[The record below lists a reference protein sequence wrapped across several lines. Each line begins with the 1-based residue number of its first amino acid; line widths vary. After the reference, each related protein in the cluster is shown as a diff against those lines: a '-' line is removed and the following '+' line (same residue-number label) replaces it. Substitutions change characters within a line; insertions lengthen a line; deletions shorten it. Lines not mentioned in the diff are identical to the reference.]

1 MRTAKLT
8 LAVSAALA
16 AAVLIPTVAFGG
28 HASAARSHSV
38 ILKHIRFT
46 PSTVAISRG
55 QSVTFRFDDGST
67 PHNVTSVGRLRFR
80 SSSTKSSG
88 SYTVRFTRAGTYS
101 YVCTIHPG
109 MAGKVVV
116 H

>member
-1 MRTAKLT
+1 VRIAKLT
-8 LAVSAALA
+8 LAVSAVIG
-16 AAVLIPTVAFGG
+16 AAVLTPTLAFGG
-28 HASAARSHSV
+28 AHAASGPTVST
-38 ILKHIRFT
+38 KGIRFT
-46 PSTVAISRG
+46 PSTVTIRRG
-55 QSVTFRFDDGST
+55 QTVTWRFNDGST
-67 PHNVTSVGRLRFR
+67 PHNVTATHFR

-109 MAGKVVV
+109 MRGKVVV